1 MWTAKDII
9 ILTLVL
15 GFLLILGGTVIYD
28 FYLAAINKKVPDT
41 AVIQLLEKSLVGI
54 VGIITGY
61 FVARSKE

>member
-1 MWTAKDII
+1 MCTPKDII
-9 ILTLVL
+9 LLILVV
-15 GFLLILGGTVIYD
+15 GFLLILGGSVIYD
-28 FYLAAINKKVPDT
+28 FYLAAINMKVPDT

>member
-1 MWTAKDII
+1 MWTPKDII
-9 ILTLVL
+9 LLILVV
-15 GFLLILGGTVIYD
+15 GFLLILGGSVIYD
-28 FYLAAINKKVPDT
+28 FYLAAINMKVPDT

>member
-1 MWTAKDII
+1 MWTPKEI
-9 ILTLVL
+9 ILLILVV
-15 GFLLILGGTVIYD
+15 GFLLILGGSVVYD
-28 FYLAAINKKVPDT
+28 FYLASINRKIPDA

>member
-1 MWTAKDII
+1 
-9 ILTLVL
+9 
-15 GFLLILGGTVIYD
+15 VIYD
-28 FYLAAINKKVPDT
+28 FHLAAINMKVPDT

>member
-1 MWTAKDII
+1 MWTPKDII

>member
-1 MWTAKDII
+1 MWTPKDII
-9 ILTLVL
+9 LVILVV
-15 GFLLILGGTVIYD
+15 GFLLILGGSVIYD
-28 FYLAAINKKVPDT
+28 FHLAAINMKVPDT